1 MLNSAREKLSRE
13 GETKSL
19 KEKRVGSP
27 PGLRFLQREWPS
39 TQGHPAPRDNFAFS
53 HVNGSLLFIK
63 KCIKSS
69 VAWNGLTYLLSLLK
83 DCNFTLNW
91 PFKNEQRTGHEHIF
105 SSVQT
110 FNHLKDHPKISKFT
124 KFDGYWFT
132 PKGMVHLVWIG
143 GTGVLQSILSPL
155 ILKVYHAF
163 VFKPITIKFG
173 KFTNFWMLFPMTC
186 LVFNQIDTEGWYQ
199 EKICSYPLVFEMA
212 NFSNFSISQT
222 KFPQGTEKRGEFCKF
237 NIIGAISYTRHIS
250 SSPRFYCISKGN

>member
-1 MLNSAREKLSRE
+1 MAL
-13 GETKSL
+13 
-19 KEKRVGSP
+19 
-27 PGLRFLQREWPS
+27 
-39 TQGHPAPRDNFAFS
+39 
-53 HVNGSLLFIK
+53 
-63 KCIKSS
+63 
-69 VAWNGLTYLLSLLK
+69 LTYFPYLK
-83 DCNFTLNW
+83 LQFYPQLAISKTSRGLG
-91 PFKNEQRTGHEHIF
+91 TSIF
-105 SSVQT
+105 SLRYKHSISIELK
-110 FNHLKDHPKISKFT
+110 NGARHLKDHPKISKFT

-132 PKGMVHLVWIG
+132 PKGMVHLVWTG

-199 EKICSYPLVFEMA
+199 EKICSYPLAFEMA